1 MQIVSTLRTL
11 LKTPRFDHLAPSAM
25 ALLLLLQLRTKPNN
39 NPFTNPAL
47 FFLFSKSSS
56 SSSLRDLKH
65 TLKHQQSE
73 SQSQSQSQYPST
85 PSEQSSSFTNTHYH
99 QQQQQQ
105 QHQQQQK
112 NSLHDIRGTLSE
124 FRRRTAAETLPDES
138 LSFSDIYDRTVR
150 RKTPFP
156 DMESSGTA
164 HGGGRRP
171 FNLGAVRDD
180 LRKPGEARARDRRR
194 ADSFS
199 LEAYREVLRSRP
211 LDSSATAAAGASS
224 PENVVGTASW
234 LPDSV
239 LKQKRRKEESEFMKV
254 YSFGELGEK
263 LKKLRPEGMRKEW
276 FSIEELN
283 ERLKRMREKEVE
295 EAESNVTGGVLFKD
309 MRECLV
315 SEDEKSRK
323 SSLQKSDILS
333 QLIGTPAY
341 YSDPRKEH
349 LVEKYFHPDNM
360 SSEEKLKIE
369 LAKVR
374 DEFKMSESD
383 CGSARVQVAQLTTKI
398 KHLSAVLHKKD
409 VHSRKGLI
417 AMVQRR
423 KRLLKYLRRTDWE
436 SYCFVISKLGLRDN
450 PDHGRKT

>member
-1 MQIVSTLRTL
+1 
-11 LKTPRFDHLAPSAM
+11 M

-39 NPFTNPAL
+39 NPFTNPTL
-47 FFLFSKSSS
+47 FFLFSKYFSSSSS

-65 TLKHQQSE
+65 TLKHQQP
-73 SQSQSQSQYPST
+73 QSQSQSQYPST
-85 PSEQSSSFTNTHYH
+85 PSEQSSFTNTHYH
-99 QQQQQQ
+99 QQQQQK

-112 NSLHDIRGTLSE
+112 NSLHDIRRTLSE
-124 FRRRTAAETLPDES
+124 FRRRTAAESPPAEP
-138 LSFSDIYDRTVR
+138 LSFSDIYDRTMC

-156 DMESSGTA
+156 DVESSGTA

-171 FNLGAVRDD
+171 FNLGAVRDG

-194 ADSFS
+194 ADSMS

-224 PENVVGTASW
+224 PENVVGTASS

-309 MRECLV
+309 MRECLL

-333 QLIGTPAY
+333 QFIGTPAY
-341 YSDPRKEH
+341 YSGLPKEQ

-423 KRLLKYLRRTDWE
+423 KRLLKYLRRSDWE